1 MPETIDQMISRAS
14 AEVLPM
20 APVNPAAFS
29 GQQMP
34 QGMGAL
40 PPSPQMTPQG
50 GAPTPQLDPNSQESM
65 MSYLQSKIEEMRGR
79 MGGQEQPM
87 GALSAVM
94 AGTAQPAAP
103 TGTPPTPAA
112 PPAQPMGGGAI
123 SDREMMMAQGIPP
136 NLPMRG

>member
-1 MPETIDQMISRAS
+1 
-14 AEVLPM
+14 M

-50 GAPTPQLDPNSQESM
+50 GAPTQDLDPNSQESM

-79 MGGQEQPM
+79 MGGNEQPM
-87 GALSAVM
+87 GALSSFM

-103 TGTPPTPAA
+103 AGSPVPAA

>member
-1 MPETIDQMISRAS
+1 
-14 AEVLPM
+14 M

-50 GAPTPQLDPNSQESM
+50 GAPTQDLDPNSQESM

-87 GALSAVM
+87 GALSSFM
-94 AGTAQPAAP
+94 AGTAQPAAQP
-103 TGTPPTPAA
+103 AAPAA

>member
-65 MSYLQSKIEEMRGR
+65 MSYPQRKIEETRGR
-79 MGGQEQPM
+79 MGGQEKPM
-87 GALSAVM
+87 GALSSFR
-94 AGTAQPAAP
+94 AGTAQPAAT

-123 SDREMMMAQGIPP
+123 SDREMMMAQGTPP

>member
-1 MPETIDQMISRAS
+1 
-14 AEVLPM
+14 M

-50 GAPTPQLDPNSQESM
+50 GAPTQDLDPNSQESM

-79 MGGQEQPM
+79 MGGNEQPM
-87 GALSAVM
+87 GALSSFM

-103 TGTPPTPAA
+103 AGSPVPAA
-112 PPAQPMGGGAI
+112 PPAQPIGGGAI
-123 SDREMMMAQGIPP
+123 SDREIMMAQGIPP

>member
-50 GAPTPQLDPNSQESM
+50 GAPTQDLDPNSQESM

-87 GALSAVM
+87 GALSSFM
-94 AGTAQPAAP
+94 AGTAQPAAQP
-103 TGTPPTPAA
+103 AAPAA